1 MYSSRQHALTM
12 SHRLIYG
19 FIGLLFFACGQNPDV
34 VMNKTA
40 IPAADTL
47 PVLIDSAAY
56 RWEGDKIM
64 VNWDDLLD
72 IRFEKK
78 PHELLDSVDIPVF
91 SDKVK
96 AINGMEVIIEGFYI
110 PVEETG
116 DENIVILSAYP
127 FAECFFC
134 GQAGVESIVDVLIKE
149 KLPPIKTDTKVKFS
163 GKFRLNPDN
172 FDFLIY
178 ILDDARYL
186 GNTNE
191 K

>member
-1 MYSSRQHALTM
+1 LS
-12 SHRLIYG
+12 
-19 FIGLLFFACGQNPDV
+19 FFACRQNQESV
-34 VMNKTA
+34 VPETNVMAK
-40 IPAADTL
+40 DTSVVPL
-47 PVLIDSAAY
+47 DTAAY
-56 RWEGDKIM
+56 RWEDDKI
-64 VNWDDLLD
+64 VINWEDLLD
-72 IRFEKK
+72 IRFEKRQ
-78 PHELLDSVDIPVF
+78 HEMLDSVDIPVF
-91 SDKVK
+91 NDKVK
-96 AINGMEVIIEGFYI
+96 AINGQHVIIEGFYI

-149 KLPPIKTDTKVKFS
+149 KLPPIKTDTKVRFS